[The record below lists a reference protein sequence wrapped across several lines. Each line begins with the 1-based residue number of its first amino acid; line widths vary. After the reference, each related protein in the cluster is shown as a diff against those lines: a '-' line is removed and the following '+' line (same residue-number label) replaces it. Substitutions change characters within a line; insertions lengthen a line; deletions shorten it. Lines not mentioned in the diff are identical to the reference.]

1 MTRPLFDL
9 QQRVFNAYVFGNITG
24 GTVENHTAKPTIVI
38 EGKFERT
45 PVAYNTN
52 GRIVF
57 VKAEPA
63 NNIELGISRHK
74 VWFVDGY
81 IQHEN
86 QTIFDDATILSMKA
100 EMERGMNV
108 YNATAATYG
117 NIFVSSL
124 GYNEDPVNAIYDF
137 TIELTQ
143 YGVSAIS

>member
-1 MTRPLFDL
+1 MTRALFDL
-9 QQRVFNAYVFGNITG
+9 QQRVLSAYVFGNVAG
-24 GTVENHTAKPTIVI
+24 GTVENHVAKPDIVI
-38 EGKFERT
+38 ERT
-45 PVAYNTN
+45 ILKTPIAFNTN
-52 GRIVF
+52 GRIAF

-86 QTIFDDATILSMKA
+86 QTIFDDATIMAMKA

-143 YGVSAIS
+143 YGVSAIT